1 VTQGGRVRV
10 EADALLCCGSGQCT
24 LSVPEVFDQDE
35 EDGTVIVLDENP
47 PADLLPSLRYAED
60 RCPARAITVAT
71 D

>member
-1 VTQGGRVRV
+1 
-10 EADALLCCGSGQCT
+10 